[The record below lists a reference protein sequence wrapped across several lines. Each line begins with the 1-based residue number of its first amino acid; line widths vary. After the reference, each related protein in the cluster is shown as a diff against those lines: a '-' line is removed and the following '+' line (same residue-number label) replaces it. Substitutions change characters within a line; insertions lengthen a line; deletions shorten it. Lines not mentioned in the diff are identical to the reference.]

1 MLLQCKSQ
9 FVYALE
15 KFSGKKSLSNFITK
29 KEKFIEPVELNIGY
43 DSIDN
48 KPDTI
53 QYVPVLS
60 TLTRVLKHED
70 VLGEVFASK
79 QPNI

>member
-1 MLLQCKSQ
+1 MPCIIDSLARNSLDFNVDYETKVLLQCKSQ

-43 DSIDN
+43 R
-48 KPDTI
+48 
-53 QYVPVLS
+53 Q
-60 TLTRVLKHED
+60 
-70 VLGEVFASK
+70 LG
-79 QPNI
+79 